1 MQSSSSWYFGNHLL
15 LFDKFFNCL
24 RYTVFQKFYS
34 TIFELTGSPFSNQFE
49 VEEDLYFCHLAT
61 NRFISG
67 ENPQAENNSNGTDAY
82 WRKIIIGGKNGITR
96 GARLPI
102 SHLVQIV
109 TVLQFKLSSMPAFG
123 IDFLTH
129 VQNFAISW
137 QLWWGSIVFEHD
149 TTFFCGAYIANWLSR
164 C

>member
-1 MQSSSSWYFGNHLL
+1 MYNSSSAWYKLSFEPSNTSVRFVPLL
-15 LFDKFFNCL
+15 VLFL
-24 RYTVFQKFYS
+24 
-34 TIFELTGSPFSNQFE
+34 LNQFE

-149 TTFFCGAYIANWLSR
+149 TTFFCGAYIANWLSG